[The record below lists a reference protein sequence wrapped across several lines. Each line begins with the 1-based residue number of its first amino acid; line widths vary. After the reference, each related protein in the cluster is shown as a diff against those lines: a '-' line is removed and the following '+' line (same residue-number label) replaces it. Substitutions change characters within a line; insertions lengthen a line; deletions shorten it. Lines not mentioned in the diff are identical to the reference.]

1 MLEFILIAAAAAAGY
16 VFVIKPR
23 LAASVKQ
30 AENVTT
36 PPQIVA
42 KTDDAALTARFEK
55 HVGQF
60 KADADAMP
68 KADGGDPYASDDSPD
83 KLIAKF
89 KAAWNDKD
97 VGELF
102 DSINMSLILQSMLAF
117 GVSLRAKKPG
127 AKKAAT
133 LGSGDSFARVSNDLG
148 AIIQDMRDK
157 IDTINGRGKIVDQY
171 ISATLTSPVFSSGS
185 GDSPQAIA
193 ARELG
198 AQIVLDSDATIA
210 KSTKRGNFIAN
221 AGAGDE
227 RMIDYGEASFIT
239 TDAAGKAA
247 DGGPGTVR
255 TRERFF
261 IKNVSAPDGTI
272 NSKLIAKVTGGD
284 PKLVGK
290 YVYLF
295 APPLE

>member
-102 DSINMSLILQSMLAF
+102 DSINMSLILQSMLAQA
-117 GVSLRAKKPG
+117 LRH
-127 AKKAAT
+127 AARRHAA
-133 LGSGDSFARVSNDLG
+133 GSGDSFARVSNDLG

>member
-30 AENVTT
+30 AGDVTT

-60 KADADAMP
+60 KTDADAMP
-68 KADGGDPYASDDSPD
+68 KAAGGDPSSADNSPD

-102 DSINMSLILQSMLAF
+102 DSINMSLILQSML
-117 GVSLRAKKPG
+117 S
-127 AKKAAT
+127 
-133 LGSGDSFARVSNDLG
+133 LGSGDAFARVSNDLG
-148 AIIQDMRDK
+148 AIVQDMRDK
-157 IDTINGRGKIVDQY
+157 IDVINGRGKLVDQY
-171 ISATLTSPVFSSGS
+171 ISATLTAPVFSSA
-185 GDSPQAIA
+185 DSPQAIA
-193 ARELG
+193 AREVG
-198 AQIVLDSDATIA
+198 AQIVVDSDATIA
-210 KSTKRGNFIAN
+210 KSAKRGNFVAN
-221 AGAGDE
+221 VGAGE
-227 RMIDYGEASFIT
+227 EPAIDFNEVAFVT

-247 DGGPGTVR
+247 DGGAGAVR
-255 TRERFF
+255 SKERFF
-261 IKNVSAPDGTI
+261 VKSVTAPDGTI
-272 NSKLIAKVTGGD
+272 SSKGFAKITKNDD

>member
-30 AENVTT
+30 AGDVTT

-60 KADADAMP
+60 KTDADAMP
-68 KADGGDPYASDDSPD
+68 KADGGDPYAGDDSPD

-117 GVSLRAKKPG
+117 GVSL
-127 AKKAAT
+127 
-133 LGSGDSFARVSNDLG
+133 GSGDSFARVSNDLG
-148 AIIQDMRDK
+148 AVIQDMRDK
-157 IDTINGRGKIVDQY
+157 IDAINGRGKLVDQY

>member
-60 KADADAMP
+60 KTDVDAMP
-68 KADGGDPYASDDSPD
+68 KAAGGDPSSADNSPD

-102 DSINMSLILQSMLAF
+102 DSINMSLILQSML
-117 GVSLRAKKPG
+117 S
-127 AKKAAT
+127 
-133 LGSGDSFARVSNDLG
+133 LGSGDAFARVSNDLG
-148 AIIQDMRDK
+148 AVIQDMRDK
-157 IDTINGRGKIVDQY
+157 IDAINGRGKLVDQY
-171 ISATLTSPVFSSGS
+171 VSATLTSPVFSSA
-185 GDSPQAIA
+185 DSPEAVKV
-193 ARELG
+193 RELG
-198 AQIVLDSDATIA
+198 SQIVVDTD
-210 KSTKRGNFIAN
+210 KSIGSSSKRGVFAPNV
-221 AGAGDE
+221 GAGGE
-227 RMIDYGEASFIT
+227 TMIDFDSVEFAS
-239 TDAAGKAA
+239 DEPASKLGKTALGSMRINQRA
-247 DGGPGTVR
+247 
-255 TRERFF
+255 F
-261 IKNVSAPDGTI
+261 IKNVTKPDGTV
-272 NSKLIAKVTGGD
+272 NSMFFGKVTGGGGD
-284 PKLVGK
+284 LVGK